1 MARMMLG
8 EDESPSK
15 VGAKAMA
22 KAKALS
28 DARGLGS
35 MPASPQP
42 EVVDPTEEVVVVEGK
57 RKAPDVPW
65 YSAGQLE
72 AARAKS
78 ASLPTQEMAT
88 AKPDPYKPKPLGRD
102 DVMGPPAQD
111 GGIEWTD
118 PDGKMKYKLLPSGDI
133 DIVVGVNGDKGPVL
147 KKGSPAY
154 QKYAGAILAT
164 FKGPAP
170 LPEGKGDMPMAQ
182 AGAAGGEM
190 LKGASREAPSYDF
203 GGPTRR

>member
-1 MARMMLG
+1 MPDM
-8 EDESPSK
+8 SK
-15 VGAKAMA
+15 ILAAQGAAIAMA
-22 KAKALS
+22 KDNEGRKVA
-28 DARGLGS
+28 DARMRG
-35 MPASPQP
+35 
-42 EVVDPTEEVVVVEGK
+42 E
-57 RKAPDVPW
+57 R
-65 YSAGQLE
+65 AGIE
-72 AARAKS
+72 AARDRGERAGIEAARDRGEQAK
-78 ASLPTQEMAT
+78 AEMALE
-88 AKPDPYKPKPLGRD
+88 AWRESSSNPYKPKPLGRD

-111 GGIEWTD
+111 NGIEWTD